1 MDNVQDPIYEPPT
14 FEVEEIGAN
23 ELAADFNP
31 ADVCVIVGAGITAGV
46 IYAAAKCGSA
56 V

>member
-1 MDNVQDPIYEPPT
+1 MNNELPVYEAPT
-14 FEVEEIGAN
+14 FEIEEVEAN

-46 IYAAAKCGSA
+46 IYVAAKC
-56 V
+56 